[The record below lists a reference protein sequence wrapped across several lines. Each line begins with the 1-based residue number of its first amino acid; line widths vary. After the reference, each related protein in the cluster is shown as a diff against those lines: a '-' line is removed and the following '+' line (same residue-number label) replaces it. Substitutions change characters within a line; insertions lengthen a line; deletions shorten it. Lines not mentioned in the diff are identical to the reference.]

1 MDFQVLMLGTVELR
15 YGAERRSSL
24 GSAKERLVLAAL
36 AWDVGQLLSAETL
49 IHRVWDDH
57 PPPSAREGIRTY
69 VSRIGRRMRAL
80 SDSPTSAVRGRQHA
94 YSLDADPQ
102 TIDVRRYLSLT
113 EQARALTDSGS
124 LGEATKLLGEA
135 DRLWRGDP
143 LAGLRGRWPDRVRGT
158 LHEKRVGV
166 LLLRSRI
173 NLLRG
178 DFNEVIAELEPLAD
192 TRPEDEALVEYL
204 GCALYGAGRTLQLER
219 LLRRTER
226 ALIEDLGTD
235 LGERLLR
242 VRAAA
247 RDRTPL
253 TELLTAL
260 GHGPRPAPR
269 ITSAI
274 SNLPGDTDWVGR
286 RDEIDKLLSMVNGT
300 GKQRPSTVTINA
312 IDGMGGVGKTALAVH
327 IAHQVKSAFPDG
339 HIMIDLCGYDA
350 HQKPLDTTR
359 ALTELLN
366 LLGLPAKQIPADP
379 AQLTATW
386 RSVLSSRRAL
396 VILDNAAGPEQVS
409 PLLPGPSESLLIITS
424 RRHLAAVSVART
436 LSLGTLSED
445 DAIALFQDRVG
456 AERRP
461 SAAEASKVARLCGNL
476 PLAVEIAASRF
487 LTHSSWSVDDLVRQ
501 LNRASGRTR
510 ELHDGTRD
518 IENVFA
524 LSVQDLSPEEQRLFR
539 RLGLHVGPAFGP
551 HAAAVL
557 ADLPVDLAE
566 RSLERLLHEHLLMEP
581 GSHRYRLHDLLA
593 DYARAL
599 VAAED
604 DAAESRAAVDRLLD
618 AYLHVADRADRLA
631 FPYRCRITVPDA
643 AQPAGTA
650 GWLDEA
656 NANGWFVAESSNL
669 LAILEYLRSRGDH
682 GRGALLVHVLGGFLT
697 TQGYLATA
705 RPYVAEAVDYWHGIG
720 DGHAETR
727 ALIDL
732 ATLGTHAGE
741 SETAVTAADTALAL
755 ARMRG
760 DREGEVE
767 ALYQLGFS
775 YYSSGRNREALPIQE
790 RSVKLAMSLPDALR
804 QARAH
809 NLLGVIHL
817 GLGNLDEAL
826 MTFNAF
832 LEGSRAAGYKRGVVA
847 ALQNLAELF
856 RTRQEYEKSL
866 DHFRQAMA
874 LEPESTHLDRAT
886 LRLNIAHT
894 LLDAGD
900 LSASLDGYREVLPML
915 RYMEFKRG
923 ECAALN
929 GIGRALHKLGRHEE
943 AIPQHMASLALA
955 RQINASK
962 EEAGALHGL
971 GLGALARGRREQAV
985 GYLEE
990 ALTLFQ
996 RLGARAEEAQ
1006 VSRILAEA
1014 ELSGIGLRS
1023 ALG

>member
-1 MDFQVLMLGTVELR
+1 MEFHVLMLGTVELH
-15 YGAERRSSL
+15 YGERRSSL

-49 IHRVWDDH
+49 IHRVWDDA

-80 SDSPTSAVRGRQHA
+80 TDSPTSTVRGRMHT
-94 YSLDADPQ
+94 YTLDADPE
-102 TIDVRRYLSLT
+102 TIDARRYLSMT
-113 EQARALTDSGS
+113 EQARAFTDSGS
-124 LGEATKLLGEA
+124 VGEATKLLGEA
-135 DRLWRGDP
+135 TRLWRGDP
-143 LAGLRGRWPDRVRGT
+143 LAGLKGRWPERVRAT
-158 LHEKRVGV
+158 LREKRLGV

-173 NLLRG
+173 SLLRG
-178 DFNEVIAELEPLAD
+178 EFNEVIGELEPLAD
-192 TRPEDEALVEYL
+192 ARPEDEALVEHL
-204 GCALYGAGRTLQLER
+204 ALALLGAGRALQVER

-242 VRAAA
+242 VRAAV

-253 TELLTAL
+253 SELLAAL
-260 GHGPRPAPR
+260 GHGPQPSLRISPAV
-269 ITSAI
+269 
-274 SNLPGDTDWVGR
+274 SNLPSDTDWVGR
-286 RDEIDKLLSMVNGT
+286 RDEIDKLLAMIKGS
-300 GKQRPSTVTINA
+300 GKQRPSSVLVSA
-312 IDGMGGVGKTALAVH
+312 IGGMGGVGKTALAVH
-327 IAHQVKSAFPDG
+327 IAHQVKASFPDG
-339 HIMIDLCGYDA
+339 HIMIDLRGYDA

-359 ALTELLN
+359 ALTELLH
-366 LLGLPAKQIPADP
+366 LLGLSAQQIPADQ

-396 VILDNAAGPEQVS
+396 VILDNASGPEQVS
-409 PLLPGPSESLLIITS
+409 PLLPGASESLLIITS
-424 RRHLAAVSVART
+424 RRHLAAVSVARPLSLDT
-436 LSLGTLSED
+436 LSDRDSIE
-445 DAIALFQDRVG
+445 LFQDRVG
-456 AERRP
+456 PDREP
-461 SAAEASKVARLCGNL
+461 SPREAAKIAQLCGNL

-487 LTHSSWSVDDLVRQ
+487 LTHSSWSVDDLVQQ
-501 LNRASGRTR
+501 LDRASGRTR

-518 IENVFA
+518 IEKVFA
-524 LSVQDLSPEEQRLFR
+524 LSVQDLSPEERRLFR
-539 RLGLHVGPAFGP
+539 RLGLHIGPAFGP

-557 ADLPVDLAE
+557 ADLPVELTE
-566 RSLERLLHEHLLMEP
+566 RSLEKLLHAHLLNEP

-593 DYARAL
+593 DYARTL
-599 VAAED
+599 VAAEESQ
-604 DAAESRAAVDRLLD
+604 DAVARLLD

-631 FPYRCRITVPDA
+631 FPYRCRIAVPESDH
-643 AQPAGTA
+643 PAPPA
-650 GWLDEA
+650 GWLDETD
-656 NANGWFVAESSNL
+656 ANGWFMSESSNL

-682 GRGALLVHVLGGFLT
+682 GRSALLVHVLGGFLT

-705 RPYVAEAVDYWHGIG
+705 RPYVAEAVDYWHGAG

-741 SETAVTAADTALAL
+741 SQEAVSAADTALAL

-760 DREGEVE
+760 DREAE
-767 ALYQLGFS
+767 AEAVYQLGFS

-790 RSVKLAMSLPDALR
+790 RAVELAMRLPDTLR
-804 QARAH
+804 QARGH

-817 GLGNLDEAL
+817 GLGNLNEASIS
-826 MTFNAF
+826 FNAF
-832 LEGSRAAGYKRGVVA
+832 LEGSLAAGYKRGVVA

-856 RTRQEYEKSL
+856 RTRQEYEKAL
-866 DHFRQAMA
+866 DYFRKAMA
-874 LEPESTHLDRAT
+874 LEPESTRLDRAT

-929 GIGRALHKLGRHEE
+929 GIGRALQKLGRHEE

-962 EEAGALHGL
+962 EEAGALRGL
-971 GLGALARGRREQAV
+971 GLGALARGQREQAV

-990 ALTLFQ
+990 ALTLLR
-996 RLGARAEEAQ
+996 RLGARAEEAE
-1006 VSRILAEA
+1006 VSRLLTEA
-1014 ELSGIGLRS
+1014 EYSGITLPSGR
-1023 ALG
+1023 G